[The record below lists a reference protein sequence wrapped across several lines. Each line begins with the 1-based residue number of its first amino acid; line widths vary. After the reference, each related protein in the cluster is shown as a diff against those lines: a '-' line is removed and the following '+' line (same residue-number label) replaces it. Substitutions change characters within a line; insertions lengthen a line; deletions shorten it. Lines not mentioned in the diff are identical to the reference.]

1 LNFEYFIAN
10 RTGNNK
16 SLKLSKPVVR
26 ISKVSIAIGLA
37 LMITSVAIVIGF
49 KKSVSSKI
57 EGFTSDIKLVLFDNG
72 KGLQNNP
79 IILNNELISSLNN
92 NNDIKAYQ
100 AIATKAT
107 VVKTQDQILG
117 AILKGVD
124 HNFDG
129 SFIRANIILGTFPD
143 IDSIDKTNDVVI
155 SNIIAG
161 KLSLK
166 VGDDL
171 RMWFIDEDESNARG
185 RKFNIS
191 GIYSTGVEEIDNLY
205 VIGDLKHIQ
214 RLNNWGKN
222 EVGSVE
228 LFVYNKDRIP
238 DISFGLYNTLP
249 YNIRAISVF
258 EEFPQ
263 IYNWLGLL
271 DMNVIVILTLLIVV
285 STITMIST
293 LLILI
298 MERTSMVGVLKA
310 LGATNQSIRKI
321 FIYRATRIIL
331 SGMFWGNIIGLVYYF
346 LQSRFEIVKLSPES
360 YYVDHVPVELQ
371 FSDVL
376 FLNIGTL
383 VISFLVL
390 IIPTWYI
397 TRIRPSKA
405 LRYE

>member
-1 LNFEYFIAN
+1 
-10 RTGNNK
+10 
-16 SLKLSKPVVR
+16 
-26 ISKVSIAIGLA
+26 
-37 LMITSVAIVIGF
+37 MITSVAIVIGF

-79 IILNNELISSLNN
+79 LLINEELLKSLKNNQ
-92 NNDIKAYQ
+92 DIRDFQ
-100 AIATKAT
+100 FVATKAT
-107 VVKTQDQILG
+107 VIKTEDQILG
-117 AILKGVD
+117 AILKGVGQD
-124 HNFDG
+124 FND
-129 SFIRANIILGTFPD
+129 SFISENIIEGTFPKFD
-143 IDSIDKTNDVVI
+143 TDSKTNDVVI
-155 SNIIAG
+155 SKKIG
-161 KLSLK
+161 DKLGLK
-166 VGDDL
+166 IGDDI

-185 RKFNIS
+185 RKFSVS
-191 GIYSTGVEEIDNLY
+191 GIYTTGVEEIDNIY
-205 VIGDLKHIQ
+205 VIGDIRHIQ
-214 RLNNWGKN
+214 RLNNWSEN

-228 LFVYNKDRIP
+228 LFVFDRERIA
-238 DISFGLYNTLP
+238 DISFDLYNTLP

-263 IYNWLGLL
+263 IYNWLDLL
-271 DMNVIVILTLLIVV
+271 DMNVIVILTLLIIV

-331 SGMFWGNIIGLVYYF
+331 TGMIWGNIIGLGYFF
-346 LQSRFEIVKLSPES
+346 LQSRFELVKLSPES

-376 FLNIGTL
+376 LLNIGTL
-383 VISFLVL
+383 VISFFVLV
-390 IIPTWYI
+390 IPTWYI
-397 TRIRPSKA
+397 TRIRPAKA